1 MNREF
6 IVVHGAYDGE
16 PIIIF
21 TDTISAVKKCMDTAA
36 DGSKYETT
44 DIHTCISGCFNVK
57 ETTGEV
63 LNKIFK
69 KGDKN
74 NG

>member
-6 IVVHGAYDGE
+6 IVVHGAFDGE

-21 TDTISAVKKCMDTAA
+21 TDTISAVKKCINKAE
-36 DGSKYETT
+36 DGSEYEAT
-44 DIHTCISGCFNVK
+44 DIHAGLYGCFLVK
-57 ETTGEV
+57 ETADEV